1 MKRLL
6 LDTNIYGEI
15 IIDRELDL
23 LISSYRK
30 NHHNLI
36 YGFSFIRKELRATP
50 KTKKYGPRNL
60 RVALLSLYD
69 LIVGKHS
76 LVVDETKLKSI
87 AEKYYGMY
95 RELGGSFGKEELMS
109 DFIIVACASLKKMD
123 IVVSEDDSTMLSELS
138 LKAYSLVNKVLT
150 LENPEFYGYVKL
162 KELLLRA

>member
-109 DFIIVACASLKKMD
+109 DFKDLKKKSQV
-123 IVVSEDDSTMLSELS
+123 I
-138 LKAYSLVNKVLT
+138 LVQEYNRCLCFIEK
-150 LENPEFYGYVKL
+150 NGHCSQ
-162 KELLLRA
+162 